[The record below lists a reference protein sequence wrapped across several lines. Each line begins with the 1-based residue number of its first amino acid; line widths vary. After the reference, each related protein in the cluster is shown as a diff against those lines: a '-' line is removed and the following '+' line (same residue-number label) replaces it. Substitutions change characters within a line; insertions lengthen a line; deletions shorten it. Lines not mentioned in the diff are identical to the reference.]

1 MESFYAKTAR
11 FVPSTLRGEGER
23 SSDEG
28 VYRYFHKKNFC
39 LTKVLGMPYNIIK
52 VNMTSDKNSLSS
64 GLEDYIEAI
73 YIAKTNK
80 VPLKGAELARKLNIS
95 RASVS
100 EALSKLV
107 SLGLIEYKR
116 YGSINLTQKG
126 EKEAKKVYGKHGLL
140 KDFFEIVLQ
149 VSEKEAGENACKI
162 EHIISENVLNRIS
175 ALTDFFKDNPEIL
188 NSTKKY

>member
-1 MESFYAKTAR
+1 M
-11 FVPSTLRGEGER
+11 
-23 SSDEG
+23 
-28 VYRYFHKKNFC
+28 
-39 LTKVLGMPYNIIK
+39 TKVLGMPYNIIK

-107 SLGLIEYKR
+107 SKGLITYES
-116 YGSINLTQKG
+116 YGVITLTKKG
-126 EKEAKKVYGKHGLL
+126 EEEAEKVYSKHNVL
-140 KDFFEIVLQ
+140 KQFFESVLD
-149 VSEKEAGENACKI
+149 VEPLEATENACKI
-162 EHIISENVLNRIS
+162 EHIVSEKVLNSIKS
-175 ALTDFFKDNPEIL
+175 FTDFYNSNKKFFSDLKDNY
-188 NSTKKY
+188 K